1 MQNRIE
7 LVLNYDFD
15 PEQGYTQKSITIDS
29 NEFAMYESLLTNE
42 RKLIVHLYEDDIR
55 ELLNGTGIKIDEY

>member
-1 MQNRIE
+1 MKNKIE
-7 LVLNYDFD
+7 LILNYDFD

-29 NEFAMYESLLTNE
+29 NEFALYENLMNKE

-55 ELLNGTGIKIDEY
+55 ELLNGTGVEINE